1 MRRVRT
7 AATIAAALAS
17 GGCAYGLHPHT
28 TLEGQPFATERL
40 ADLREGQS
48 PDEVRA
54 LMGAP
59 LETTAAPEGT
69 VWRYYERWNPRGCT
83 SYVLGIFPHGHPPER
98 TVEALV
104 TFQRDAVVHVDVR
117 RLDAR

>member
-7 AATIAAALAS
+7 AATIAALAT

-28 TLEGQPFATERL
+28 TLDGQPFATERL

-59 LETTAAPEGT
+59 FEATDAPDGT

-83 SYVLGIFPHGHPPER
+83 SSFLGIFPHGRLPER
-98 TVEALV
+98 TVEAVV
-104 TFQRDAVVHVDVR
+104 TFRQDAVTRVDVR
-117 RLDAR
+117 RVAAR